1 MLACVSLIFAC
12 FLTTNRALAYFQGYT
27 YTYYLKDPDG
37 SGKAWLTTS
46 GGWEKWD
53 GNWFY
58 ALYVRSDVNIMVHTY
73 EFDCWWMDVSDW
85 DYGINGYTQLRQWN
99 TPWTH
104 TEYLSTFNTTGDAL
118 FSSSVSKQGVPSGCQ
133 FYSVSNDAY
142 NSFVVPHGTNYNNQD
157 EAHSGTSYP

>member
-1 MLACVSLIFAC
+1 MLLREPGAEPSVSPATWRSYADRRLW
-12 FLTTNRALAYFQGYT
+12 RARGT
-27 YTYYLKDPDG
+27 P
-37 SGKAWLTTS
+37 
-46 GGWEKWD
+46 
-53 GNWFY
+53 
-58 ALYVRSDVNIMVHTY
+58 LYVRSDVNIMVHTY

-85 DYGINGYTQLRQWN
+85 DYGITGYTQLRQWN
-99 TPWTH
+99 TPWTR